1 MLKDLIK
8 QATANEKL
16 KNKDDPLEESLKKL
30 AKEFKTL
37 SLKIQKL
44 SDDIFKS
51 LSIYQKARDLES
63 NQKIETREIIEKLL
77 SDSSAENLK

>member
-51 LSIYQKARDLES
+51 LSIYQNARDLES